1 MSILPHRSIR
11 TGVRTR
17 RHARWGALL
26 LVATLL
32 VACAPAAATREAVT
46 VRPFLLPPLE
56 TAQRYVVAVYDIEAE
71 PTRVDVSLLPA
82 RERDARLFT
91 DLGSGIGD
99 VVIRELFD
107 LGRFDLVERRNLASA
122 LAEQDLA
129 QSGRFDNATVAE
141 AGRLVGA
148 ELILVGAVTE
158 FSIDRA
164 SAVVPGFLG
173 GATITT
179 VRAGVEL
186 RFVDVATGRILG
198 LGTGEGRASD
208 AEISIDGLQQ
218 ALRLLRVGT
227 VRQSIVAIALRN
239 AIRDAVEQA
248 ALGLP
253 PRVR

>member
-1 MSILPHRSIR
+1 MFTSPNRRSPA
-11 TGVRTR
+11 R
-17 RHARWGALL
+17 RAVVVA
-26 LVATLL
+26 LVA
-32 VACAPAAATREAVT
+32 VAAIVGACAPGATRDTTT
-46 VRPFLLPPLE
+46 VRPFLLPPLDLAE
-56 TAQRYVVAVYDIEAE
+56 RYVVAVYDIEAE
-71 PTRVDVSLLPA
+71 PTRVDVTLLPA

-91 DLGSGIGD
+91 DLGSGIAD

-122 LAEQDLA
+122 MAEQDLA

-164 SAVVPGFLG
+164 SAVIPGFLG
-173 GATITT
+173 GATVTT

-198 LGTGEGRASD
+198 LGSGDGRASD
-208 AEISIDGLQQ
+208 TEVSVDGLQQ

-227 VRQSIVAIALRN
+227 VRQSIVATALRN

-253 PRVR
+253 PRLR

>member
-1 MSILPHRSIR
+1 VKTTTTPRS
-11 TGVRTR
+11 R
-17 RHARWGALL
+17 RRSTLVGFAALL
-26 LVATLL
+26 AATLI
-32 VACAPAAATREAVT
+32 ACAPAATGSAAT
-46 VRPFLLPPLE
+46 VRPFQLPPLD
-56 TAQRYVVAVYDIEAE
+56 ASQRYVVAVYDIEAE

-99 VVIRELFD
+99 IVTRELFD

-129 QSGRFDNATVAE
+129 QSGRFDNATVAA

-173 GATITT
+173 GATVTT
-179 VRAGVEL
+179 VQVGVEF

-198 LGTGEGRASD
+198 LGSGEGRASD
-208 AEISIDGLQQ
+208 AEVTVDGLQQ
-218 ALRLLRVGT
+218 AIRLIRVGT
-227 VRQSIVAIALRN
+227 VRQSIVATALRN

>member
-1 MSILPHRSIR
+1 M
-11 TGVRTR
+11 V
-17 RHARWGALL
+17 
-26 LVATLL
+26 V
-32 VACAPAAATREAVT
+32 VACAPATTRGATT

-56 TAQRYVVAVYDIEAE
+56 AAQRYVVAVYDIEAE
-71 PTRVDVSLLPA
+71 PTRVDVSMLPA

-122 LAEQDLA
+122 LAEQDLG
-129 QSGRFDNATVAE
+129 QSGRFDNATVAQ

-173 GATITT
+173 GATVTT
-179 VRAGVEL
+179 VRVGVEL
-186 RFVDVATGRILG
+186 RFVDVSTGRILG

-208 AEISIDGLQQ
+208 TEVTVDGLQQ

-227 VRQSIVAIALRN
+227 VRQSIVATALRN

>member
-1 MSILPHRSIR
+1 MSTLPTRS
-11 TGVRTR
+11 TR
-17 RHARWGALL
+17 NGARARRLLRWAALVV
-26 LVATLL
+26 VATLL
-32 VACAPAAATREAVT
+32 VACAPAAARDAGT
-46 VRPFLLPPLE
+46 VRPFLLPPLA
-56 TAQRYVVAVYDIEAE
+56 TAERYVVAVYDIEAE

-122 LAEQDLA
+122 MAEQDLA

-164 SAVVPGFLG
+164 SAVIPGFLG
-173 GATITT
+173 GATVTT

-198 LGTGEGRASD
+198 LGTGDGRASD
-208 AEISIDGLQQ
+208 TEVSVDGLQQ

-227 VRQSIVAIALRN
+227 VRQSIVATALRN

>member
-1 MSILPHRSIR
+1 MVTSSRRRSSRR
-11 TGVRTR
+11 TVR
-17 RHARWGALL
+17 GAVAASLL
-26 LVATLL
+26 ALATLVA
-32 VACAPAAATREAVT
+32 ACAPAAAGDGGAT
-46 VRPFLLPPLE
+46 VRPYLLPPLDA
-56 TAQRYVVAVYDIEAE
+56 AQRYVVAVYDIEAE

-107 LGRFDLVERRNLASA
+107 LGRFDLVERRNLAAA
-122 LAEQDLA
+122 LAEQDLG

-173 GATITT
+173 GATVTT
-179 VRAGVEL
+179 VRVGVEL

-198 LGTGEGRASD
+198 LGTGEGSARD
-208 AEISIDGLQQ
+208 TEVTVDGLQQ

-227 VRQSIVAIALRN
+227 VRQSIVATSLRN